1 MTNEKLT
8 DTILE
13 ISSKISSLEATLIS
27 INHNTEKMLE
37 QILAHE
43 QRITTLE
50 QFHKPQNIVPQ
61 NTVPQNTTNKDESF
75 KNDMIKLLCKAILIA
90 GISIASLSGAGGII
104 AKIFGL

>member
-50 QFHKPQNIVPQ
+50 QFHKPQQQTTPAQ
-61 NTVPQNTTNKDESF
+61 NENSF

-104 AKIFGL
+104 AKIFGV

>member
-8 DTILE
+8 ETILE

-43 QRITTLE
+43 QRITSLE
-50 QFHKPQNIVPQ
+50 QYHKPQTQ
-61 NTVPQNTTNKDESF
+61 TTTTVANNNNKEDDF
-75 KNDMIKLLCKAILIA
+75 KTELLKLLARAVTIGLVVI
-90 GISIASLSGAGGII
+90 GSLSGASGII
-104 AKIFGL
+104 SKMFGV

>member
-50 QFHKPQNIVPQ
+50 QFHKPQQETTTKQ
-61 NTVPQNTTNKDESF
+61 NESSF
-75 KNDMIKLLCKAILIA
+75 KDDMIKLLCKTLLI
-90 GISIASLSGAGGII
+90 GSISIAFLCGAGGILS
-104 AKIFGL
+104 KMFGA

>member
-61 NTVPQNTTNKDESF
+61 NTTNKDESF

>member
-8 DTILE
+8 DTVLE

-50 QFHKPQNIVPQ
+50 QFHKPQTTVIQAPTKQ
-61 NTVPQNTTNKDESF
+61 NESSF
-75 KNDMIKLLCKAILIA
+75 KDDMIKLLCKTLLI
-90 GISIASLSGAGGII
+90 GSVSIAFLCGAGGILT
-104 AKIFGL
+104 KIFGA

>member
-8 DTILE
+8 DTVLE
-13 ISSKISSLEATLIS
+13 ISTKISSLEATLIS

-50 QFHKPQNIVPQ
+50 QFHKPQ
-61 NTVPQNTTNKDESF
+61 TTTKENESSF
-75 KNDMIKLLCKAILIA
+75 KDDMIKLLCKTLLV
-90 GISIASLSGAGGII
+90 GSISIAFLCGAGGILT
-104 AKIFGL
+104 KIFGV